1 MLGMSN
7 AQISDTRE
15 NDTSFRRHTRRQSLG
30 LSSSETAHLS
40 RAAASIL
47 AGLSERQ
54 LRLAGEN
61 FFSYF
66 DVRHELVALQIEQVE
81 RPSDAKAVPARLR
94 EIGRKLARNAS
105 GVRRSELDRRLDWIG
120 GVLSLEKAESQILGV
135 IIRVAMFDSWQQLAE
150 AVPFKV
156 NNPSCEMLALV
167 TGLPLVEIDE
177 RLSPGS
183 RLLSSGMVVDEND
196 GEYCAGRLLLR
207 IAHSQT
213 TEPNQLMRRIM
224 PQALPSSLGWED
236 FAYVGPLRD
245 LGERVI
251 AAGEPVS
258 ILLYGPPG
266 TGKTEFAR
274 LLADRTM
281 RRAVFAGLA
290 DEQGG
295 EPSRC
300 ERLSHLTLLRALTK
314 GSTDSLV
321 IVDEADDVL
330 RMSDL
335 RKNAGSK
342 QWLNRLVEDPQ
353 VATIWILNDPDLLD
367 PALVRRMTLAIAFD
381 TPPLPARTRIAA
393 RAAEANG
400 LVIAQAELVDLAT
413 LDAEPALI
421 AAGMQV
427 ARLTSGGAAAVR
439 VGAESVLKALGRQ
452 RSAAPPPD
460 PCYDFSL
467 AAADCN
473 LEHLAERLVRAPDS
487 GWSLLLTGP
496 SGTGKSAFA
505 RHLAMRLGIDVE
517 ERRGSD
523 LLDAYVGETEKL
535 IAAAFNRAA
544 DRGAM
549 LLIDEADSFLFRRE
563 AGQRSWETGMIN
575 EMLRWMENLRAPFVA
590 TTNLADRLDPA
601 MQRRFTLRANFSSMS
616 PPHARALFT
625 ARFGISAPPS
635 LTAICGLTP
644 GDFAVV
650 HHRAR
655 LLGES
660 RSEVLAEWLG
670 KEVAL
675 RGHKSGPVGF
685 QMPEPTVRE
694 RDRC

>member
-1 MLGMSN
+1 MSN
-7 AQISDTRE
+7 SQISDSLE
-15 NDTSFRRHTRRQSLG
+15 IDTTFRRRPQRQNLG
-30 LSSSETAHLS
+30 LSTGETAQLC

-66 DVRHELVALQIEQVE
+66 DVRHELLALQVEQVE
-81 RPSDAKAVPARLR
+81 RPSESKAVPARLR
-94 EIGRKLARNAS
+94 EIGRRLVRNAS
-105 GVRRSELDRRLDWIG
+105 GARRSALDKRLDWIG
-120 GVLSLEKAESQILGV
+120 GVLSLDKAEAMILGV
-135 IIRVAMFDSWQQLAE
+135 IVRVAMFDSWQQLSA

-156 NNPSCEMLALV
+156 SNPNCELLALV

-177 RLSPGS
+177 RLAPGS
-183 RLLSSGMVVDEND
+183 RLLSSCMVIDEND
-196 GEYCAGRLLLR
+196 GEYCAGPLLLR
-207 IAHSQT
+207 IARSQT
-213 TEPNQLMRRIM
+213 VEPDLLMQRIM
-224 PQALPSSLGWED
+224 PLALPSSLCWED
-236 FAYVGPLRD
+236 FDHVGPLRE

-258 ILLYGPPG
+258 ILLYGVPG

-290 DEQGG
+290 DERGG
-295 EPSRC
+295 EPTRF

-314 GSTDSLV
+314 GSADSLV

-335 RKNAGSK
+335 RKNTGSK

-353 VATIWILNDPDLLD
+353 VPTIWILNDPDLLD

-381 TPPLPARTRIAA
+381 TPPLRTRARIAA
-393 RAAEANG
+393 RAADAQN
-400 LVIAQAELVDLAT
+400 LVLAEAELADLAT
-413 LDAEPALI
+413 LEAEPALI

-427 ARLTSGGAAAVR
+427 ARLASGGAAEVR
-439 VGAESVLKALGRQ
+439 IGAESVLKALGRQ
-452 RSAAPPPD
+452 RSVAPPLD

-467 AAADCN
+467 AAADCD
-473 LEHLAERLVRAPDS
+473 LEQLAERLAKAPAR
-487 GWSLLLTGP
+487 GWSLLLAGP

-505 RHLAMRLGIDVE
+505 RHLAMRLGIEVE

-523 LLDAYVGETEKL
+523 LLDAYVGETEKC
-535 IAAAFNRAA
+535 IAGAFSRAA
-544 DRGAM
+544 ERGAM

-601 MQRRFTLRANFSSMS
+601 MQRRFTLRVDFSSMS
-616 PPHARALFT
+616 PRQAQELFS
-625 ARFGISAPPS
+625 ARFGISPPPS
-635 LTAICGLTP
+635 LMAICGLTP

-660 RSEVLAEWLG
+660 RTKVLVEWLG

-685 QMPEPTVRE
+685 QMPESTVCE
-694 RDRC
+694 RDLC